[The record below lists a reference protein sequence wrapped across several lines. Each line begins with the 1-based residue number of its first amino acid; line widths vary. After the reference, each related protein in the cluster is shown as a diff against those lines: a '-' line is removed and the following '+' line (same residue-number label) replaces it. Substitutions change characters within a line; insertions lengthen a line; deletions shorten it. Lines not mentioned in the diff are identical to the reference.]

1 MRNWVLM
8 TLALLVHGVAY
19 GGGDA
24 TVGKKYFASW
34 CGNCHKVGTYAR
46 GSFGPELNAIF
57 GRKAGATE
65 DFNYSEAMKASGIVW
80 NEETLAAYL
89 KDPDK
94 VVPGTKM
101 RFWGMSNEQQIAD
114 LLAYLATFQN
124 KGQ

>member
-19 GGGDA
+19 GAGDA
-24 TVGKKYFASW
+24 TAGKKYFTSW

-57 GRKAGATE
+57 GRKAGTTE

-101 RFWGMSNEQQIAD
+101 RFWGISNEQQIAD